1 MYHPNLL
8 PPALNLRL
16 SMKTIYIGMSPPTV
30 FGTVILECSS
40 LNMGDSQ
47 FACIAC
53 EYLTALPGPSDLQSM
68 GLKYNTDRCRPTHGL
83 WTVVFLYLLAAE
95 PHKGRVLWP
104 CLSPTP
110 DTYGK
115 QSLPSTPLCPCPLR
129 WVSSAG
135 DSKGSPG
142 PRMTKSRDSW
152 PEDSDS
158 VMYECRRENQWG
170 RGNL

>member
-1 MYHPNLL
+1 MLGFTGMYHPDLL
-8 PPALNLRL
+8 PLALNLKL
-16 SMKTIYIGMSPPTV
+16 LMKTICVGMSPTV

-40 LNMGDSQ
+40 LNMGDSP

-53 EYLTALPGPSDLQSM
+53 EYLAALPGLSDLQSM

-83 WTVVFLYLLAAE
+83 RTVVFSYLLAAE

-129 WVSSAG
+129 WVSSTG

-142 PRMTKSRDSW
+142 PRMT
-152 PEDSDS
+152 
-158 VMYECRRENQWG
+158 
-170 RGNL
+170 